1 MITRGYPQTRR
12 GLLSVTGLTAA
23 LVGAALSMLSPRV
36 AAAQA
41 FPAHCAGTYLIELL
55 PARPGPANLHLWTLT
70 KDGALLGT
78 SNRMMLSNN
87 RGTSNTQPGWNFSNA
102 QGVWEQDG
110 DQGIKAVWLDFSFDP
125 DSGEMINVTRRDIT
139 LHTVGYGCDNVAGT
153 TTQRRFEA
161 GTSEDPLDPTSDT
174 GEPFI
179 QTFTG
184 RRVKVSP

>member
-1 MITRGYPQTRR
+1 MSTRGYPQTRR

-78 SNRMMLSNN
+78 SS
-87 RGTSNTQPGWNFSNA
+87 TQRVFHFSDA
-102 QGVWEQDG
+102 QGVWERDG
-110 DQGIKAVWLDFSFDP
+110 DQGVKAVWLNFSFDP
-125 DSGEMINVTRRDIT
+125 DSDEVSNITRRDIT
-139 LHTVGYGCDNVAGT
+139 LHTVGRGCDNVAGT
-153 TTQRRFEA
+153 STLRRFEA
-161 GTSEDPLDPTSDT
+161 GTTEDPLDPASDT
-174 GEPFI
+174 GEPVI
-179 QTFTG
+179 QPFTG
-184 RRVKVSP
+184 RRVRVSP